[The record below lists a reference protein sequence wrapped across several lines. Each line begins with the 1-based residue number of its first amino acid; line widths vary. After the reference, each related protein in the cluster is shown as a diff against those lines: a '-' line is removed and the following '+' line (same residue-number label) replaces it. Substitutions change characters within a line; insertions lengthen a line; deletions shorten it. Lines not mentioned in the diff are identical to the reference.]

1 MVKSEGNVSR
11 RDALGTRHGLSIQQL
26 SPHSLALILSLLLY
40 LDQRTKY
47 IEIAVSI

>member
-26 SPHSLALILSLLLY
+26 SLALILSLLLY